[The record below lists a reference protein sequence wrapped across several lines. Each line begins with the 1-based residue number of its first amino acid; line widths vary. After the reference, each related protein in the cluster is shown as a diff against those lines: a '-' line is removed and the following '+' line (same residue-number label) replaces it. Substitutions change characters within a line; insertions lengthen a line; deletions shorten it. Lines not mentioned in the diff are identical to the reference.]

1 MSVSRRTI
9 LKSSVALATGSV
21 SGVGFRR
28 AEAAS
33 APPEVPDWMLAQG
46 RPILSSAYGETSKF
60 ERDVVR
66 RIREPRATDTESFSV
81 TPLHGII
88 TPSGLV
94 FERHHAGVP
103 EIAL

>member
-21 SGVGFRR
+21 SGVSFRR
-28 AEAAS
+28 AEGGQRS
-33 APPEVPDWMLAQG
+33 EVPDWMRAQG

-94 FERHHAGVP
+94 FERHHVGVP